1 MNIGYNLEVLTDIK
15 ITIITYGQIMKKRL
29 FRRKNIILL
38 LIIALEITACSY
50 TSAEIWNMSEIRL
63 ADRAARVIRM
73 TVANAA
79 ASHQIELNAGQVAA
93 AESIRWKGPVLSK
106 SRGTITGPSG
116 KETYYNLNMNGV
128 VNIMRRM
135 GNTDEYWVRDDG
147 VKMLGDYIMVAAN
160 LNVHPR
166 GSLVDTSLG
175 KAIVCDTGGFA
186 YSNPHQI
193 DIAVTW

>member
-1 MNIGYNLEVLTDIK
+1 
-15 ITIITYGQIMKKRL
+15 MKKRL

-63 ADRAARVIRM
+63 ADRAARVIRV

-93 AESIRWKGPVLSK
+93 AEAIRWKGPVLSK

-116 KETYYNLNMNGV
+116 KETYYNLNMSIIV
-128 VNIMRRM
+128 RMMKRR
-135 GNTDEYWVRDDG
+135 GFDYEYWVRDDG
-147 VKMLGDYIMVAAN
+147 VKMFGDYVMVAAN
-160 LNVHPR
+160 LDRHPR
-166 GSLVDTSLG
+166 GSLVETSLG
-175 KAIVCDTGGFA
+175 TGIVCDTGGFA
-186 YSNPHQI
+186 KRNPTQI
-193 DIAVTW
+193 DIATTW